1 MRSFVLV
8 ICGMVYL
15 AGCSSISYSPPEAR
29 SVKENIVTLPV
40 AREPFWKEFV
50 SQLSGEFFVI
60 NNLDKETGLINV
72 SYSGDPE
79 KFVDCG
85 QVSISDES
93 DFPAARGAQ
102 TYRQWIALKAY
113 RLDRQM
119 QLDGRMNI
127 IVQELDPKTTQ
138 LTVNTRYIVNRRMS
152 VTESDGRLASN
163 INDSATF
170 NYGQDGI
177 FASVGE
183 SSPLVCRSTG
193 ALERQIVS
201 TAQKAAGLRPA
212 GSTRTA
218 GSADDSR
225 STKTAQSI
233 PCTIEHFTWRN
244 SSGLEMLVLEGM
256 VSPASTRFV
265 HVQYFDANENFLG
278 TSSAS
283 IQPGGSFTSS
293 IDRRNTTNELKI
305 KYACN

>member
-1 MRSFVLV
+1 MRFILT
-8 ICGMVYL
+8 ITAMIYL

-29 SVKENIVTLPV
+29 SVKENIITLPV

-50 SQLSGEFFVI
+50 SRLSGDFFVI

-85 QVSISDES
+85 RVRISDES
-93 DFPAARGAQ
+93 EFAASRGAH
-102 TYRQWIALKAY
+102 TYREWSALKAY
-113 RLDRQM
+113 RIDRQM

-127 IVQELDPKTTQ
+127 IVQELDSKNTQ
-138 LTVNTRYIVNRRMS
+138 LTVNTRYILNRRMS
-152 VTESDGRLASN
+152 ATESSGRLTSN
-163 INDSATF
+163 TNDSATF

-177 FASVGE
+177 FPSLGD

-193 ALERQIVS
+193 ALERQIILI
-201 TAQKAAGLRPA
+201 AQKAAGQRPA

-218 GSADDSR
+218 GTADDSR
-225 STKTAQSI
+225 STQTGRLTT
-233 PCTIEHFTWRN
+233 CTIEHFTWRN
-244 SSGLEMLVLEGM
+244 SSGLEMLVLEGV

-265 HVQYFDANENFLG
+265 HVQYFDANNDFLG
-278 TSSAS
+278 TSSAA

-293 IDRRNTTNELKI
+293 IDRRNTTDELKI